1 MPVFLNRWD
10 WDRLPVQDYLDA
22 SSAVRMLCLKL
33 VCSAFCSWEEHNA
46 LFQVEYLLLL
56 NAPVSADVITLME
69 SLATSH
75 SICPLMYSKEKP
87 TSAMVSRALPSH
99 LAARAEPLLS

>member
-1 MPVFLNRWD
+1 M
-10 WDRLPVQDYLDA
+10 QDYLDA
-22 SSAVRMLCLKL
+22 SSAVRMHCLEL
-33 VCSAFCSWEEHNA
+33 VYSAFCSWEEHNA

-56 NAPVSADVITLME
+56 NAPVSADAITLTE

-75 SICPLMYSKEKP
+75 PICPLMYSKEKP
-87 TSAMVSRALPSH
+87 TSAMVSRDLPSH